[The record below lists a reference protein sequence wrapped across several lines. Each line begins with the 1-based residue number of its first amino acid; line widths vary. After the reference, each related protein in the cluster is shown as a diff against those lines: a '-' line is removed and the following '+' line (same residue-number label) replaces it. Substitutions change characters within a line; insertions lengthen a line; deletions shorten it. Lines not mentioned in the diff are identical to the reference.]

1 MKKILRLLSAVS
13 MIAGTSIGAAM
24 VAMPIAMAKLG
35 TVATCVLLLLTWVS
49 MLVASFFMLE
59 SNTYHDKH
67 ANLVT
72 MSQKSLGSLGYWL
85 CVTAYLLLL
94 YCLNAAY
101 LAEFSAGLMGAFA
114 LTDLPSVLFLAAGL
128 AFVFF
133 LAPSRWSGQIS
144 QVMLW
149 ALCLIYFLIVSL
161 LFGPADTNNIHP
173 SDWGEAVGAFP
184 ICILA
189 FGYQIIIPSLRR
201 FLEDDIIL
209 LRRAIYIGS
218 FIPLLVYLAWMLL
231 VMFNMPSVGDGSLQS
246 IANNSSLRDDLPL
259 LLARH
264 TNIKLLEPAFNWFVI
279 FAVSTSLFGASV
291 SLFDFVKDWLK
302 RFDLTKSLVAVI
314 AFLPPAVCVLF
325 FPKLFMIALRPAGLL
340 VGVLLMLL
348 PVANCIA
355 ARSKNMKG
363 LYQVPLMVPGALFV
377 CVTAGCMIL
386 LDVVKLF
393 S

>member
-1 MKKILRLLSAVS
+1 MKKIIRLLSAVS

-35 TVATCVLLLLTWVS
+35 TVATCVLLFMTWAS

-72 MSQKSLGSLGYWL
+72 MSQKSLGQPGYWL

-101 LAEFSAGLMGAFA
+101 LAEFSSGLMGVFS
-114 LTDLPSVLFLAAGL
+114 THDLPSVLFLAAGL

-133 LAPSRWSGQIS
+133 LSPSKWSGQIS
-144 QVMLW
+144 QLMLW
-149 ALCLIYFLIVSL
+149 SLCLIYVVIVGL
-161 LFGPADTNNIHP
+161 LAGTANTSNVHP
-173 SDWGEAVGAFP
+173 SDWSEAAGAFP

-201 FLEDDIIL
+201 FLDDDITL
-209 LRRAIYIGS
+209 LRRAIYVGS
-218 FIPLLVYLAWMLL
+218 FIPLIVYLAWMLL
-231 VMFNMPSVGDGSLQS
+231 VMFNMPYAGEGSLQS
-246 IANNSSLRDDLPL
+246 IANNISLRDDLPG
-259 LLARH
+259 LLAGY
-264 TNIKLLEPAFNWFVI
+264 TGIGLLEPAFNWFVI

-302 RFDLTKSLVAVI
+302 HFDMTKSLIALI

-348 PVANCIA
+348 PVANCVA
-355 ARSKNMKG
+355 ARIKKMQG
-363 LYQVPLMVPGALFV
+363 LYQVPLIIPAALFV
-377 CVTAGCMIL
+377 SLTAFFMIMW
-386 LDVVKLF
+386 DVGHLF